1 MISSLQRILF
11 IIAASLIA
19 VDLVWAIAGGF
30 QIDVMAYARLGL
42 LSIGLV
48 GAGIFYQI
56 RRAEPRIAA
65 MLVGAAFLCSFSAAA
80 SALNYFLLTAHGP
93 RIDAALVAAD
103 RALGFNWVDAMT
115 AMADYP
121 LFNRVLFFAYN
132 IVLPEIA
139 LMTVILGWSGNAE
152 KTYRFC
158 TAVAVG
164 ALIAIFIWALIP
176 SVGTQALFTLPPD
189 VAAKLNLAVDADYGA
204 TLNQL
209 LRDGPGYI
217 SPSEVRGLI
226 AFPSYHGVLALIVTW
241 YARSV
246 PRLFWP
252 LAVINALVLVATPIH
267 GGHHLVDVLA
277 AFPVTALALLLAGE
291 FKAISLK
298 SSMLVNKVRNFADRP
313 VPQGVSRAVA
323 AQLYA
328 NAASIIK
335 SKLSRVA

>member
-11 IIAASLIA
+11 TIAASVIA
-19 VDLVWAIAGGF
+19 VDLVWAIAAGF

-42 LSIGLV
+42 LSIALV
-48 GAGIFYQI
+48 AAGIFYQT
-56 RRAEPRIAA
+56 RRGEPRIAA
-65 MLVGAAFLCSFSAAA
+65 MLIGAAFLCSFSAAA
-80 SALNYFLLTAHGP
+80 STLNYFLLTAHGP
-93 RIDAALVAAD
+93 RIDVALAAAD
-103 RALGFNWVDAMT
+103 RALGFDWVGAMT

-121 LFNRVLFFAYN
+121 LLNRVLFFAYN

-139 LMTVILGWSGNAE
+139 LMTVILGWRGNAE

-158 TAVAVG
+158 IAIAAG
-164 ALIAIFIWALIP
+164 ALIAVFIWALTP

-189 VAAKLNLAVDADYGA
+189 VAAKLNLALDAEYGA

-252 LAVINALVLVATPIH
+252 LAVINVLVLVATPIQ

-277 AFPVTALALLLAGE
+277 AFPVTALALFLAGE
-291 FKAISLK
+291 FTRNTAQLSI
-298 SSMLVNKVRNFADRP
+298 LVNKTPKFALGSIVAGLFRAFTA
-313 VPQGVSRAVA
+313 QHTANSR
-323 AQLYA
+323 LR
-328 NAASIIK
+328 IK
-335 SKLSRVA
+335 SKLSRMP